1 MLQFPQIS
9 TTGKCTKTQKHTFP
23 RRFLK
28 QLRIPVNRVLVP
40 GRLCPLHFCYCFFKY
55 KREHLQN

>member
-9 TTGKCTKTQKHTFP
+9 TTGKYTKTRKHTFP

-28 QLRIPVNRVLVP
+28 QLRTPVNRVPVP
-40 GRLCPLHFCYCFFKY
+40 EK
-55 KREHLQN
+55 N